1 MRGGFS
7 PPDPFI
13 ITEMPAGPG
22 YQDTNG
28 KTVRSLAINTG
39 IRNLVLITAGQ
50 SNWES
55 TNPTLYTPTNSSV
68 IDNFN
73 IYDGAAYSIAGP
85 LLGCSSSPLGP
96 GNLGARVADLLVTNG
111 KFDRVILV
119 SIAIGSTSV
128 ADWGTGR
135 LQDRVG
141 VAMRR
146 LAARG
151 ITPATT
157 GVTFALIW
165 GQGENDTQAGT
176 SQASYTSSLNSFI
189 ANAQAAGMSGRIFV
203 TLESWNAGTTSANV
217 RAAQAAVVT
226 GNVFQGG
233 DMDTLNATNRQ
244 ADNVHLNDTGA
255 ASMATLEYNAMH
267 ASGAPF

>member
-13 ITEMPAGPG
+13 LTEMPTGPA
-22 YQDTNG
+22 YRDTNG
-28 KTVRSLAINTG
+28 KTVRSLVINPAVKT
-39 IRNLVLITAGQ
+39 LVLITAGQ

-55 TNPTLYTPTNSSV
+55 TNPTLYTPANSTV
-68 IDNFN
+68 VDNFN

-85 LLGCSSSPLGP
+85 LLGTTSSPLGA
-96 GNLGARVADLLVTNG
+96 GNLGARVADLLITNG

-119 SIAIGSTSV
+119 PIAIGSTSV
-128 ADWGTGR
+128 SDWGTGN
-135 LQDRVG
+135 LKDRVG

-157 GVTFALIW
+157 GVTFSLIW
-165 GQGENDTQAGT
+165 GQGENDTLAGT
-176 SQASYTSSLNSFI
+176 LQAAYTSSLNSFVS
-189 ANAQAAGMSGRIFV
+189 NAQAAGMSGRIFV
-203 TLESWNAGTTSANV
+203 TLESWNAGSTSSAV

-226 GNVFQGG
+226 GSVFQGG

-244 ADNVHLNDTGA
+244 ADNTHLNDTGA
-255 ASMATLEYNAMH
+255 AAMATLQYNAMH